1 MIRLS
6 NMMRSFITLAVTL
19 LLFAGCAST
28 RHRTTQDLLTPPK
41 TFQFLPDKAI
51 LAAEEASVSNAVYWH
66 TEVEKAIA
74 YQMVLKGF
82 AEQTTGPTDLLVAFH
97 VIIQH
102 GEQTTFLDN
111 YAGYSLS
118 AKEQAEQA
126 DIEKYLT
133 APGSKDR
140 SILIVDVID
149 PVKRQI
155 VWREWTQAPARTR
168 VSAAQRERAIQRAV
182 RKIFSDFPPQ
192 A

>member
-1 MIRLS
+1 
-6 NMMRSFITLAVTL
+6 MMRSFFALAATL

-28 RHRTTQDLLTPPK
+28 RHRTTQELLTPPK

-51 LAAEEASVSNAVYWH
+51 LAAEEAAVSNAVYWH

-74 YQMVLKGF
+74 YQLVLKGF
-82 AEQTTGPTDLLVAFH
+82 SEQTTGSTDVLVAFH
-97 VIIQH
+97 VILQR

-111 YAGYSLS
+111 YSGYSLS

-133 APGSKDR
+133 APGTKNR

-149 PVKRQI
+149 PVKQQV
-155 VWREWTQAPARTR
+155 VWREWTQAPTRTG
-168 VSAAQRERAIQRAV
+168 VSTAQRERAIQKAV

>member
-1 MIRLS
+1 MIHFPKL
-6 NMMRSFITLAVTL
+6 MRSFAALVSTL

-28 RHRTTQDLLTPPK
+28 SHRTTQDILTPPK

-51 LAAEEASVSNAVYWH
+51 LAAEEASVSNAGYWH

-74 YQMVLKGF
+74 YQLVLKGF
-82 AEQTTGPTDLLVAFH
+82 SEKTAGPSDVVIAFH
-97 VIIQH
+97 VIVQR

-133 APGSKDR
+133 APGNKNR

-149 PVKRQI
+149 PVKRQVI
-155 VWREWTQAPARTR
+155 WREWTQAPARTK
-168 VSAAQRERAIQRAV
+168 VSATQLEKGIQRAV
-182 RKIFSDFPPQ
+182 KKIFSDFPPQ